1 MKRRRPLLFL
11 VCAAVASV
19 LRGQNDKL
27 VLGPQL
33 ITPYQIAQGAKITYL
48 IRFQNFGGDTA
59 RNISIRDTLDP
70 RLDATTFEMIDA
82 SHTHTLIRGGE
93 VVRWYFNDIELP
105 DSTEN
110 PVFSKG
116 YIMFRVKP
124 KEGLYPGQ
132 VIRNQAFIYFDGAQ
146 IINTNEV
153 VVRIDEQGPTTGPG
167 LSQVLVFPNP
177 NNGVFETSIH
187 LTDDEPAGV
196 CITDATGKAASFTAV
211 ETSAGSRISLEH
223 LDPGIY
229 YLQTKVDGVIRVAP
243 FVVVR

>member
-1 MKRRRPLLFL
+1 M
-11 VCAAVASV
+11 ASM

-27 VLGPQL
+27 VLGPQI

-59 RNISIRDTLDP
+59 QNISIRDTLDP
-70 RLDATTFEMIDA
+70 RLDATTFEMVDA

-93 VVRWYFNDIELP
+93 VVRWYFNDIALP

-110 PVFSKG
+110 PVSSKG

-124 KEGLYPGQ
+124 KDNLYPGQ

-146 IINTNEV
+146 IISTNEV
-153 VVRIDEQGPTTGPG
+153 VVRVDAQGPTTNPD

-177 NNGVFETSIH
+177 NNGIFETSIN
-187 LTDDEPAGV
+187 LADDSPESGV
-196 CITDATGKAASFTAV
+196 AITDATGKSASFTAV
-211 ETSAGSRISLEH
+211 ETGTGSRISLAH
-223 LDPGIY
+223 LEPGIY
-229 YLQTKVDGVIRVAP
+229 YLQTKVDGVVRVSP